1 MVSAGRLTLAGI
13 CSGLPTANGANCIG
27 KKPEPMFLI
36 ITGTVT
42 ALGLPFAL
50 AFPRTL
56 LEKLGAVV
64 ALVAVAAAIA
74 ALALSL
80 RKKS

>member
-1 MVSAGRLTLAGI
+1 MKERSAR
-13 CSGLPTANGANCIG
+13 
-27 KKPEPMFLI
+27 FLI
-36 ITGTVT
+36 VAGALT

-56 LEKLGAVV
+56 LEKELAVA

-74 ALALSL
+74 AAVMAL
-80 RKKS
+80 RNKGPD

>member
-1 MVSAGRLTLAGI
+1 MNERYAR
-13 CSGLPTANGANCIG
+13 
-27 KKPEPMFLI
+27 FLI
-36 ITGTVT
+36 VAGTLT

-56 LEKLGAVV
+56 LDKALAVA

-74 ALALSL
+74 WIVMLL
-80 RKKS
+80 RKKGKTE

>member
-1 MVSAGRLTLAGI
+1 MNERYAR
-13 CSGLPTANGANCIG
+13 
-27 KKPEPMFLI
+27 FLI
-36 ITGTVT
+36 VAGTLT

-56 LEKLGAVV
+56 PDKALAVA

-74 ALALSL
+74 WIVMVL
-80 RKKS
+80 RKKSETE

>member
-1 MVSAGRLTLAGI
+1 MNERYARFLIVAGI
-13 CSGLPTANGANCIG
+13 
-27 KKPEPMFLI
+27 
-36 ITGTVT
+36 VT

-56 LEKLGAVV
+56 LDKALAVA

-74 ALALSL
+74 WIVMVL
-80 RKKS
+80 RKKGEAE